1 MAVIVPRIECLV
13 DDRPIERPKIPL
25 DVAPR
30 YSLRQLFLSH
40 YHACW
45 YRLGVRLAWS
55 RGPYRERPAEQL
67 QNLSGIQQERMA
79 SLRRRFR
86 IRFEQRVDQV
96 TALKQYDY
104 LDILD
109 QAWSAWRLP
118 HSTGGVVQ
126 DVGSSNFWYAAVLHA
141 FFRPTEMVGIEVEGH
156 RIYING
162 YSRLDYAHGY
172 IQNLPN
178 TEFFVGDYACYN
190 RPADVV
196 TAWYPF
202 VTPDPVLAW
211 RMPLSVLTPGTV
223 FSQVA
228 RNLQPH
234 GLFIMVNQGKEEAAI
249 AAAWC
254 EKVGLARYGT
264 CTLKP
269 TLRSRIPA
277 VASCW
282 MLSQSLAVS
291 SSLR

>member
-1 MAVIVPRIECLV
+1 MPVITPRIEHLV
-13 DDRPIERPKIPL
+13 DDRPSKRPKIPL
-25 DVAPR
+25 DTVPR
-30 YSLRQLFLSH
+30 YSWRQLLLSR

-45 YRLGVRLAWS
+45 YHFGERLAWS

-67 QNLSGIQQERMA
+67 HNLSGIQQERMA

-86 IRFEQRVDQV
+86 VRFEQRVEQI

-109 QAWSAWRLP
+109 QAWSAWKLP

-126 DVGSSNFWYAAVLHA
+126 DIGSSNFWYAAVLHA
-141 FFRPTEMVGIEVEGH
+141 FFRPTKMVGIEVEGH
-156 RIYING
+156 RMYING

-172 IQNLPN
+172 IQDLPN
-178 TEFFVGDYACYN
+178 TEFFVGDYACYKH
-190 RPADVV
+190 PTDVV

-211 RMPLSVLTPGTV
+211 RMPLSVLAPRTV
-223 FSQVA
+223 FSQIA

-234 GLFIMVNQGKEEAAI
+234 GLFIMVNQGREEAAI

-254 EKVGLARYGT
+254 EKVGLMRCGSCEIMA
-264 CTLKP
+264 
-269 TLRSRIPA
+269 TLRSRLPA
-277 VASCW
+277 VASWW
-282 MLSQSLAVS
+282 MLSQA
-291 SSLR
+291 

>member
-1 MAVIVPRIECLV
+1 MPGVAQPITHIV
-13 DDRPIERPKIPL
+13 DDHPSELPQIPL
-25 DVAPR
+25 DTVPR
-30 YSLRQLFLSH
+30 YSLRQLLLSY
-40 YHACW
+40 YHTCW
-45 YRLGVRLAWS
+45 YHIEKRLAWS
-55 RGPYRERPAEQL
+55 RGTYREKPAEQL
-67 QNLSGIQQERMA
+67 HNLSGIQQERTA

-86 IRFEQRVDQV
+86 VRFEQRVEQA

-109 QAWSAWRLP
+109 QAWSAWKLP
-118 HSTGGVVQ
+118 PSRGGVVQ
-126 DVGSSNFWYAAVLHA
+126 DIGSSNFWYAAVLHT

-172 IQNLPN
+172 IRDLPN
-178 TEFFVGDYACYN
+178 TQFFVGDYACYN
-190 RPADVV
+190 RPADIV

-211 RMPLSVLTPGTV
+211 RMPLSLLAPHTL
-223 FSQVA
+223 FSQVV

-234 GLFIMVNQGKEEAAI
+234 GLFIMVNQGREEAAI

-254 EKVGLARYGT
+254 EKVGLARYGS
-264 CTLKP
+264 CELKAR
-269 TLRSRIPA
+269 LRSRLPA

-282 MLSQSLAVS
+282 MLSQA
-291 SSLR
+291 